1 MSEFVPSVRPLSRN
15 DIEAHAIWT
24 IRRFYPHLLR
34 KPGAFPVLDFFDQL
48 RDAFGLDPGVEQLP
62 DGIEGMTWPD
72 GRVIVSEETYRGAA
86 MGKGRQRFT
95 IPHEGYHG
103 IQHRSQ
109 IRKALC
115 DSGELILY
123 RRQFVKPFRDPEWQ
137 ANTFASAILMPASMV
152 QELAKKESRL
162 FLTVTMTEVFQV
174 SPTAAEVRLK
184 KLGICQ

>member
-1 MSEFVPSVRPLSRN
+1 MSEFVPSVQPLSRN
-15 DIEAHAIWT
+15 DIESHAVQI

-34 KPGAFPVLDFFDQL
+34 KPGAFNVLDFFDLL
-48 RDAFGLDPGVEQLP
+48 RDEFGLDPAVDQLP
-62 DGIEGMTWPD
+62 DGVEGMTWPD

-86 MGKGRQRFT
+86 LGKGRPRFT

-109 IRKALC
+109 IRKALY

-123 RRQFVKPFRDPEWQ
+123 RRQLVRPYQDPEWQ
-137 ANTFASAILMPASMV
+137 ANTFASSILMPASMV

-162 FLTVTMTEVFQV
+162 FLAETMTEVFQV

-184 KLGICQ
+184 KLGLFQ